1 MIFVRDVLP
10 KWNTFAIVMR
20 LAELLQ
26 QYGHTK
32 TIHYK
37 KSELKTI
44 VKEVS
49 PGLHMKFILKNFHF
63 LVLTS
68 SFLPLSTML

>member
-44 VKEVS
+44 VK
-49 PGLHMKFILKNFHF
+49 K
-63 LVLTS
+63 
-68 SFLPLSTML
+68 